1 VNVALWIVAIML
13 AAAFVAAGIPKV
25 VTPRERLRLRM
36 GWVDHAPDA
45 AVKTLGALEVVAA
58 IGLIAPALT
67 RIAPVLTPVA
77 ALGCAVT
84 MVGASVVNGLRRE
97 YAKLVLTAVLF
108 VVAAFV
114 AWARFG
120 PYPL

>member
-1 VNVALWIVAIML
+1 VNVALWIVAIVL
-13 AAAFVAAGIPKV
+13 AAAFAAAGIPKV
-25 VTPRERLRLRM
+25 FTPRERLRLQM

-45 AVKTLGALEVVAA
+45 AVKALGALEVAA
-58 IGLIAPALT
+58 AVGLILPALT

-77 ALGCAVT
+77 AVGCAVT
-84 MVGASVVNGLRRE
+84 MVGASVVNGMRRE
-97 YAKLVLTAVLF
+97 YAKLVLTAGLC
-108 VVAAFV
+108 VVAVFV